1 MMDHFYEHF
10 HLESEDTT
18 IEDNADDQEELL
30 ADGQADETTDT
41 IESLEEDSTNI
52 SPDMDISEE
61 ITSEESIE
69 DSDDS
74 LLEQGAFD
82 YGEASH
88 EELLMVSE

>member
-1 MMDHFYEHF
+1 M
-10 HLESEDTT
+10 
-18 IEDNADDQEELL
+18 
-30 ADGQADETTDT
+30 
-41 IESLEEDSTNI
+41 EEDSTDI